1 MWEGRGQAPGQD
13 STQSI
18 STQDCRVMNYIV
30 EEESGT
36 YTGSTRR
43 HNGYYAGDFASRPL
57 QPLEL
62 GISDLRVTA
71 AA

>member
-1 MWEGRGQAPGQD
+1 
-13 STQSI
+13 
-18 STQDCRVMNYIV
+18 MNYIV

-43 HNGYYAGDFASRPL
+43 HNGYYAGDFAGRPF
-57 QPLEL
+57 QPLEP
-62 GISDLRVTA
+62 GISDLRVPA

>member
-13 STQSI
+13 STQSNP
-18 STQDCRVMNYIV
+18 TEDGRVMNHIV

-43 HNGYYAGDFASRPL
+43 HNGYYAGDFAGRPF
-57 QPLEL
+57 QPLEAS
-62 GISDLRVTA
+62 ISDPRVPA